1 MLAYRCDEYGPPE
14 QMVRVEVADPE
25 PGKGEV
31 VVDVAAAGVGFVDGL
46 MVQGLYQ
53 VKPPLPYFPGSEFA
67 GVVSA
72 IGEGVQHLHPGD
84 RVLGTGSGTY
94 ADRVRANAHAVF
106 AIPDALDLQTAAGFF
121 INYATAL
128 YGLRD
133 CGAVQ
138 PGETVLVLGAAGGVG
153 SAAIATAKALGA
165 RVIAGASTEAKRNA
179 ALSFGA
185 DAAVDYTA
193 EDWRDALRE
202 LTPDGLNLVYDPVGG
217 NLSEPAFR
225 SLAPGGRFL
234 VVGFAAGAIPKLP
247 LNLAL
252 LKRSSLVGVDWGGE
266 IRANPQL
273 NVELMGTL
281 FDLVQSGRL
290 QPASVVTRDMADL
303 PAALNEQLAGRIVGK
318 LVMVNPTAA
327 GV

>member
-72 IGEGVQHLHPGD
+72 VGEGVQHLHPGD

-179 ALSFGA
+179 ALNFGA